1 MSRILKRGWFS
12 GIVKYEKGTYKWNE
26 LTLKSFVPDLKV
38 EVEVEDILETIEKSD
53 SGQNKAQ
60 QKIKPSFLKN
70 EFLHLKERFKKR
82 RFSE

>member
-38 EVEVEDILETIEKSD
+38 EVEVEDIYETTKNPD
-53 SGQNKAQ
+53 SGQNKMQ
-60 QKIKPSFLKN
+60 QKSF
-70 EFLHLKERFKKR
+70 FKK
-82 RFSE
+82 